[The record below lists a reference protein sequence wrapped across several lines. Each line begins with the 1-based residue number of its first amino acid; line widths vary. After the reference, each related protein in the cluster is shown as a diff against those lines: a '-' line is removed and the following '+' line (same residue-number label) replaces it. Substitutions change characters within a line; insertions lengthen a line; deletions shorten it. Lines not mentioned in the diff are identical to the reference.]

1 MPNTNRPLLIE
12 CPSCHHRGCTLV
24 VKSLTVMTV
33 RCAEC
38 QHMWATRLDW
48 LPLEIQDKVRAL
60 EL

>member
-1 MPNTNRPLLIE
+1 MPNTGCPLPIT
-12 CPSCHHRGCTLV
+12 CPKCQYSGCTLV

-33 RCAEC
+33 QCAEC
-38 QHMWATRLDW
+38 QHTWATRLDW